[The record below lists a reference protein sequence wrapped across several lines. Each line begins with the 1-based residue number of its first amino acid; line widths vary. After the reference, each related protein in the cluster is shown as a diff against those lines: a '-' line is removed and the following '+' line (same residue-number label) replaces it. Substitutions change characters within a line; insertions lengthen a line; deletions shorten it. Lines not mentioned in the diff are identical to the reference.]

1 MDKGYIELLKIMKQ
15 VNKKDNPIKLGT
27 MKSSNSVDIGDLPLD
42 KDDLYINDRLTDLEK
57 GDTVLVL
64 KIDEEKYVIA
74 ERVKE
79 L

>member
-42 KDDLYINDRLTDLEK
+42 KDDLYINDRLTNLEK

-64 KIDEEKYVIA
+64 TIDEEKYVIV